1 MDRGSWQGSSG
12 VHGLTESHTTQ
23 EPKCGPAQMDLED
36 TVLSIIGQRKTNNVP
51 MELLLWKQRFKWYV
65 IAAASQEIAPTDARL
80 SILHSINWK

>member
-1 MDRGSWQGSSG
+1 MDRGSWQSFSG
-12 VHGLTESHTTQ
+12 VHGITESHATE
-23 EPKCGPAQMDLED
+23 EPKHGTAQMDLED
-36 TVLSIIGQRKTNNVP
+36 IVLSIIGQRKTNNVP